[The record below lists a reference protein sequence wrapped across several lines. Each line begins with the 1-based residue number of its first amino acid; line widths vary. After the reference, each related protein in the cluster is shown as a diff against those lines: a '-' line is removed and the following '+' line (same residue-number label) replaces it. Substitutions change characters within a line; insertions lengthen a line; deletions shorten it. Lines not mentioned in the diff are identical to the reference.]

1 MLLQQDSSTCRFWVI
16 IITLA
21 IRLKLDTHAVYQL
34 CVSDIKS
41 LILLLYSSFVSN
53 PNGFAKEHLINVF
66 HDHGLTVLLPEDAP
80 DIVCVII
87 AVNHYSL
94 ALKRYRLPG

>member
-1 MLLQQDSSTCRFWVI
+1 MMPALSMILWQA
-16 IITLA
+16 ITPL
-21 IRLKLDTHAVYQL
+21 IVREMVLGKVYQL